1 MVDDEQIAQPHEKHN
16 PWVPFTNPLEYVSDV
31 DTNTPNIARI
41 YDYHLGGHAN
51 FAVDREV
58 GDEWAR
64 IAPDQ
69 LAYCRHNR
77 GFLWRAVRTL
87 ATEHGIDQ
95 FLDLG
100 SGVPTVGNVHE
111 IAHALNPDAR
121 VAYVDVEPIA
131 VSHAR
136 QLLGA
141 AEQHISVTHADVTEP
156 EAVLTAPG
164 VAELLDFSRPIG
176 VLALGILDIIPTA
189 DGAGLMSHYRDAC
202 PAGSALAVSNGA
214 QLTLT
219 PEQIQAIHALMS
231 DSSTPSGHW
240 RTREQVAELLAGYE
254 LLEPGVVPTA
264 AWRPSE
270 PVREADAARSNAYAA
285 VGLLPPEH

>member
-1 MVDDEQIAQPHEKHN
+1 MDEPAGVQPYEMPEN
-16 PWVPFTNPLEYVSDV
+16 TTPLSNPLGEVGDV
-31 DTNTPNIARI
+31 DWTTPNIARI

-58 GDEWAR
+58 GDAWAR

-69 LAYCRHNR
+69 LAYCRANR

-87 ATEHGIDQ
+87 VDEAGIDQ

-111 IAHALNPDAR
+111 IAQQRNPAAR

-136 QLLGA
+136 QLLGPD
-141 AEQHISVTHADVTEP
+141 EQRVTVTRADVCQP
-156 EAVLTAPG
+156 ETVLAAPAVAG
-164 VAELLDFSRPIG
+164 LLDFSRPVA
-176 VLALGILDIIPTA
+176 VLALGILDIVPTA
-189 DGAGLMSHYRDAC
+189 DGAGLMSQYRDSCA
-202 PAGSALAVSNGA
+202 AGSALAVSNGA

-219 PEQIQAIHALMS
+219 PDQIRDIHALMS
-231 DSSTPSGHW
+231 DSSTPTGHW
-240 RTREQVAELLAGYE
+240 RTHEEVADLLPGYQ
-254 LLEPGVVPTA
+254 LLDPGVVPTA
-264 AWRPSE
+264 AWRPDE
-270 PVREADAARSNAYAA
+270 PITEAEAARSNAYAA
-285 VGLLPPEH
+285 VGILPTTAR

>member
-41 YDYHLGGHAN
+41 YDYHLGGNAN
-51 FAVDREV
+51 FAVDREA
-58 GDEWAR
+58 GDELVQAF
-64 IAPDQ
+64 PDQ
-69 LAYCRHNR
+69 LAYCRANR

-87 ATEHGIDQ
+87 VDEHGIDQ

-111 IAHALNPDAR
+111 IAHQRNPAAR

-136 QLLGA
+136 QLLGPT
-141 AEQHISVTHADVTEP
+141 EQRVTSTNADVCQP
-156 EAVLTAPG
+156 NSVLTAPG
-164 VAELLDFSRPIG
+164 VAGLLDFTRPVA
-176 VLALGILDIIPTA
+176 VLALGILDIITSTDAASLTA
-189 DGAGLMSHYRDAC
+189 AYRDAC
-202 PAGSALAVSNGA
+202 VAGSALAISNSTHLTGTAEQA
-214 QLTLT
+214 QQAQDVFARTTT
-219 PEQIQAIHALMS
+219 PQVHM
-231 DSSTPSGHW
+231 
-240 RTREQVAELLAGYE
+240 RTREQVAALLDGYQ

-264 AWRPSE
+264 TWRPDE
-270 PVREADAARSNAYAA
+270 PITEADAARSNAYAA
-285 VGLLPPEH
+285 VGLLK